1 MMPISQVTVNILRA
15 YIADHG
21 SRAMLDVVAVIL
33 EERAGEIKTEPER
46 TVASINARVIRDA
59 MKRGIIYLTP

>member
-21 SRAMLDVVAVIL
+21 SRAMLDVAI
-33 EERAGEIKTEPER
+33 GD
-46 TVASINARVIRDA
+46 ASDA
-59 MKRGIIYLTP
+59 S